1 MQNVNIMHIKYR
13 IDPFVH
19 SPQFIQAYRMVAVP
33 GTKIIGS
40 GSRKGNIAKRY
51 HWYTENKIP
60 SSYLI
65 VG

>member
-1 MQNVNIMHIKYR
+1 MHIKYR

-40 GSRKGNIAKRY
+40 RKGNIAKRY
-51 HWYTENKIP
+51 RE
-60 SSYLI
+60 
-65 VG
+65 

>member
-40 GSRKGNIAKRY
+40 RKRNIAKRY